1 MKLLTIN
8 QTAIFCLRKR
18 FSAWLLGAVIV
29 LFSSGASAQQAGLIN
44 ASFTSL
50 PNQGIEVRMEFDS
63 VPQTPSSYMIE
74 SPPRLVIDIPQ
85 VTNNMNARTLNVNTG
100 IVDTVNFAQSQQGLR
115 VVSNLLASA
124 QHEIRLEGQDI
135 VLRVSDTAS
144 GSQTQVRAQSS
155 RQPSPESS
163 PAEAEAPVASEPPR
177 QRSFGG
183 QTRIES
189 IDFQR
194 IEGDKGRVVIQMNND
209 RASLNI
215 NREGGNVVAMLQD
228 VSLSSDLAQR
238 LDVQDFAT
246 PLQFIDSMSS
256 SQGATILMRPTSD
269 PFDYMAYQTGNQMII
284 DFTPITREE
293 QKAER
298 DNQFPFTGERI
309 DLNFQNVEVRA
320 VLQIIAEVAEMNL
333 VVSDSVTGT
342 TTLRLKNVPWDQA
355 LDILLKSKGL
365 DKREMGNVLMVGTAT
380 EISDRERI
388 EAESQQQVQEL
399 APLLTEFIQVDFR
412 RASDMRSRLEEA
424 RLITDRGFILADD
437 QTNVLMVRETSRQ
450 MEEIRRTLRRF
461 DVEVAQVLVEARLV
475 TASTEFARELGV
487 RWGAAGSAN
496 NRVSIGGGSGTVP
509 GIPGIDGSGMGAS
522 LVSGQ
527 PSVPGMV
534 DLSVGN
540 ATSAIRVGY
549 LSSGL
554 LLSAELSA
562 LQSDNKIE
570 IVSQP
575 KVITTNGRPAVIKS
589 GQEVA
594 FQTVENGEVSLEF
607 KEVVLSLEV
616 TPQINPGDRISMDLK
631 ILQDSLDPNRLGG
644 ELLINTN
651 QLETSVVV
659 NDGDTIVLGGV
670 FRNDIENAIRK
681 TPVLGDLPV
690 LGGLFRHRTE
700 KETKRELLIFI
711 TPTMIRESLAIQ

>member
-1 MKLLTIN
+1 MNKINMTHYRTALTSLN
-8 QTAIFCLRKR
+8 S
-18 FSAWLLGAVIV
+18 FSKWLLVPVAMLLSVA
-29 LFSSGASAQQAGLIN
+29 LHAQEARLIDTE
-44 ASFTSL
+44 FVSL
-50 PNQGIEVRMEFDS
+50 PGQGVEVRMEFN
-63 VPQTPSSYMIE
+63 TPPTSPTSYMIE
-74 SPPRLVIDIPQ
+74 SPPRLVIDLKGVRNDTGKRSMP
-85 VTNNMNARTLNVNTG
+85 VSTG
-100 IVDTVNFAQSQQGLR
+100 IVDSLNFAQAQDNLR
-115 VVSNLLASA
+115 VVANLNFTSAHELLMQGNQLIVRFNDQGSMSA
-124 QHEIRLEGQDI
+124 Q
-135 VLRVSDTAS
+135 
-144 GSQTQVRAQSS
+144 RAKP
-155 RQPSPESS
+155 QP
-163 PAEAEAPVASEPPR
+163 APSEPEVEQAQARSEWTAPR
-177 QRSFGG
+177 ISADGRTQIR
-183 QTRIES
+183 S
-189 IDFQR
+189 IDFR
-194 IEGDKGRVVIQMNND
+194 RVDGYTGRVIIDLSDDSANMNV
-209 RASLNI
+209 L
-215 NREGGNVVAMLQD
+215 REGGNVILNLSGAVLD
-228 VSLSSDLAQR
+228 SSLAKR

-246 PLQFIDSMSS
+246 PLDYIDSMSS
-256 SQGATILMRPTSD
+256 GTGATILLRPGSE
-269 PFDYMAYQTGNQMII
+269 PFDYMAYQTGNQLIV
-284 DFTPITREE
+284 DFKPLDKSD
-293 QKAER
+293 QDDSQANK
-298 DNQFPFTGERI
+298 FPYTGERI

-333 VVSDSVTGT
+333 VVSDSVGGT

-355 LDILLKSKGL
+355 LDILLKSKNL

-380 EISDRERI
+380 EIAERERI
-388 EAESQQQVQEL
+388 EIESQQQAQEL

-412 RASDMRSRLEEA
+412 RASDMKTRLEDA
-424 RLITDRGFILADD
+424 RLISDRGFILADD
-437 QTNVLMVRETSRQ
+437 QTNVLMVRETASQ
-450 MEEIRRTLRRF
+450 MEGIRRTLRRF

-496 NRVSIGGGSGTVP
+496 RRLSVGGGAGSLP
-509 GIPGIDGSGMGAS
+509 AIPGIDAGGIGVA
-522 LVSGQ
+522 Q
-527 PSVPGMV
+527 PGGVPGMV
-534 DLSVGN
+534 DFSVGDP
-540 ATSAIRVGY
+540 TSAIRIGY

-594 FQTVENGEVSLEF
+594 YQTVENGEVSLEF

-616 TPQINPGDRISMDLK
+616 TPQINPGDRISLDLK

-659 NDGDTIVLGGV
+659 RDGDTIVLGGV
-670 FRNDIENAIRK
+670 FRNDIENAARK

-690 LGGLFRHRTE
+690 LGGLFRYQRET
-700 KETKRELLIFI
+700 ETKRELLIFI

>member
-1 MKLLTIN
+1 MNKIDMNQNKTTSLL
-8 QTAIFCLRKR
+8 KR
-18 FSAWLLGAVIV
+18 FGSWLVIPV
-29 LFSSGASAQQAGLIN
+29 ALLLSSHLLAQEAKLVN
-44 ASFTSL
+44 TEFVSL
-50 PNQGIEVRMEFDS
+50 PGQGIEVRMEFDI
-63 VPQTPSSYMIE
+63 PPAAPNSYMID
-74 SPPRLVIDIPQ
+74 SPPRLVMDFNGVVNAMGQ
-85 VTNNMNARTLNVNTG
+85 RTVTVNTG
-100 IVDTVNFAQSQQGLR
+100 VVDSVNFAQAQERLR
-115 VVSNLLASA
+115 VVTNLYGTATHDV
-124 QHEIRLEGQDI
+124 QMDGRLLVMRFQEAA
-135 VLRVSDTAS
+135 TAPTRS
-144 GSQTQVRAQSS
+144 V
-155 RQPSPESS
+155 RQPAATSM
-163 PAEAEAPVASEPPR
+163 PVQDVA
-177 QRSFGG
+177 G
-183 QTRIES
+183 QTRIQS

-194 IEGDKGRVVIQMNND
+194 VEGSQGRVTIGMSDD
-209 RASLNI
+209 RAAMDI
-215 NREGGNVVAMLQD
+215 MREGGNVVLNLSDAVLD
-228 VSLSSDLAQR
+228 PSLARR

-246 PLQFIDSMSS
+246 PLEFIDSMSS
-256 SQGATILMRPTSD
+256 GTGATILLRPGNS
-269 PFDYMAYQTGNQMII
+269 PFDYMAYQTGNQLIV
-284 DFTPITREE
+284 DFKPLTTREQE
-293 QKAER
+293 AQRESR
-298 DNQFPFTGERI
+298 FPYTGERI

-333 VVSDSVTGT
+333 VVSDNVGGT

-365 DKREMGNVLMVGTAT
+365 DKREVGNVLMVGTAT
-380 EISDRERI
+380 EIAERERV
-388 EAESQQQVQEL
+388 EMESQQQVQEL
-399 APLLTEFIQVDFR
+399 APLVTEFIQVDFR
-412 RASDMRSRLEEA
+412 RASDMRARLEEA
-424 RLITDRGFILADD
+424 RLISERGFILADD

-450 MEEIRRTLRRF
+450 MEDIRRTLRRF

-487 RWGAAGSAN
+487 RWGAAGSAST
-496 NRVSIGGGSGTVP
+496 RVSVGGGAGTVP
-509 GIPGIDGSGMGAS
+509 GIDGIGGVA
-522 LVSGQ
+522 Q

-534 DLSVGN
+534 DFGVGDP
-540 ATSAIRVGY
+540 TSAIRIGY

-562 LQSDNKIE
+562 LQSDSKIE

-594 FQTVENGEVSLEF
+594 YQTVENGEVNLEF

-631 ILQDSLDPNRLGG
+631 VLQDSLDPNRLGG

-670 FRNDIENAIRK
+670 FRNDLENVVRK
-681 TPVLGDLPV
+681 TPLLGDLPV
-690 LGGLFRHRTE
+690 LGGLFRYKRET
-700 KETKRELLIFI
+700 ETKRELLIFI

>member
-1 MKLLTIN
+1 MNRIDMHQNKRSSLL
-8 QTAIFCLRKR
+8 KR
-18 FSAWLLGAVIV
+18 FGSWLVIPV
-29 LFSSGASAQQAGLIN
+29 ALLLSSHLLAQEAKLVN
-44 ASFTSL
+44 TEFVSL
-50 PNQGIEVRMEFDS
+50 PGQGVEVRMEFD
-63 VPQTPSSYMIE
+63 VPPTAPNSYMID
-74 SPPRLVIDIPQ
+74 SPPRLVMDFNG
-85 VTNNMNARTLNVNTG
+85 VTNAMGQRSVSVNTG
-100 IVDTVNFAQSQQGLR
+100 IVDSVNFAQAQERLR
-115 VVSNLLASA
+115 VVTNLYGTATHDV
-124 QHEIRLEGQDI
+124 QMDGRLLVMRFQEAA
-135 VLRVSDTAS
+135 TAPARS
-144 GSQTQVRAQSS
+144 V
-155 RQPSPESS
+155 RQPAATSM
-163 PAEAEAPVASEPPR
+163 PVQDVAGR
-177 QRSFGG
+177 
-183 QTRIES
+183 TRIQS

-194 IEGDKGRVVIQMNND
+194 VEGNQGRVTIGMSDD
-209 RASLNI
+209 RAAMDI
-215 NREGGNVVAMLQD
+215 MREGGNVILNLSDAVLD
-228 VSLSSDLAQR
+228 PSLARR

-246 PLQFIDSMSS
+246 PLEFIDSMSS
-256 SQGATILMRPTSD
+256 GAGATILLRPGSS
-269 PFDYMAYQTGNQMII
+269 PFDYMAYQTGNQLIV
-284 DFTPITREE
+284 DFKPLTTREQE
-293 QKAER
+293 ALRES
-298 DNQFPFTGERI
+298 QFPYSGERI

-333 VVSDSVTGT
+333 VVSDNVGGT

-365 DKREMGNVLMVGTAT
+365 DKREVGNVLMIGTAT
-380 EISDRERI
+380 EIAERERV
-388 EAESQQQVQEL
+388 EMESQQQVQEL
-399 APLLTEFIQVDFR
+399 APLVTEFIQVDFR
-412 RASDMRSRLEEA
+412 RASDMRARLEEA
-424 RLITDRGFILADD
+424 RLISDRGFILADD
-437 QTNVLMVRETSRQ
+437 QTNVLMIRETSRQ
-450 MEEIRRTLRRF
+450 MEDIRRTLRRF

-496 NRVSIGGGSGTVP
+496 TRVSVGGGAGTVP
-509 GIPGIDGSGMGAS
+509 AIPGIGGVA
-522 LVSGQ
+522 Q

-534 DLSVGN
+534 DFGVGDP
-540 ATSAIRVGY
+540 TSAIRIGY

-562 LQSDNKIE
+562 LQSDSKIE

-594 FQTVENGEVSLEF
+594 YQTVENGEVNLEF

-631 ILQDSLDPNRLGG
+631 VLQDSLDPNRLGG

-670 FRNDIENAIRK
+670 FRNDLENVVRK
-681 TPVLGDLPV
+681 TPLLGDLPV
-690 LGGLFRHRTE
+690 LGGLFRYTRET
-700 KETKRELLIFI
+700 ETKRELLIFI

>member
-1 MKLLTIN
+1 MNTLMKNQKMNVSTIKSYGLWLMGVLI
-8 QTAIFCLRKR
+8 ACL
-18 FSAWLLGAVIV
+18 SVQV
-29 LFSSGASAQQAGLIN
+29 SAQQARLIN
-44 ASFTSL
+44 TEFVSL
-50 PNQGIEVRMEFDS
+50 PGQAVEVRMEFDS
-63 VPQTPSSYMIE
+63 VPSTPNSYMID
-74 SPPRLVIDIPQ
+74 SPPRLVMDFNN
-85 VTNNMNARTLNVNTG
+85 VTNQLGGRTFSVNTG
-100 IVDTVNFAQSQQGLR
+100 VVDSLNFAQAQDRLR
-115 VVSNLLASA
+115 VVTNLLGTAT
-124 QHEIRLEGQDI
+124 HDVRMDGNVL
-135 VLRVSDTAS
+135 VLRFQEAVTTTQSVPAAQVMASSQPVSD
-144 GSQTQVRAQSS
+144 GR
-155 RQPSPESS
+155 
-163 PAEAEAPVASEPPR
+163 
-177 QRSFGG
+177 
-183 QTRIES
+183 TRIQS

-194 IEGDKGRVVIQMNND
+194 VEGNQGRVIINMNND
-209 RASLNI
+209 RASMDI
-215 NREGGNVVAMLQD
+215 TREAGNVVLNLSEAVLD
-228 VSLSSDLAQR
+228 SSLVRR

-246 PLQFIDSMSS
+246 PLQFIDSMTS
-256 SQGATILMRPTSD
+256 GRGTTILMRPTSQ
-269 PFDYMAYQTGNQMII
+269 PFDYMAYQTGNQLII
-284 DFTPITREE
+284 DFKPITTQE
-293 QKAER
+293 QQARR

-333 VVSDSVTGT
+333 VVSDNVSGT
-342 TTLRLKNVPWDQA
+342 ATLRLKNVPWDQA

-365 DKREMGNVLMVGTAT
+365 DKREVGNVLMIGTAT
-380 EISDRERI
+380 EIAERERI
-388 EAESQQQVQEL
+388 EAESQIQVQEL

-412 RASDMRSRLEEA
+412 RASDMRTRLEEA
-424 RLITDRGFILADD
+424 RLISDRGFILADD
-437 QTNVLMVRETSRQ
+437 QTNVLMVRETARQ
-450 MEEIRRTLRRF
+450 MEDIRRTLRRF

-475 TASTEFARELGV
+475 TASTEFARELGI
-487 RWGAAGSAN
+487 RWGAAGGSN
-496 NRVSIGGGSGTVP
+496 SRVSVGGAAGTVG
-509 GIPGIDGSGMGAS
+509 GIQGLDGGA
-522 LVSGQ
+522 LVSAQ

-534 DLSVGN
+534 DFGVGN
-540 ATSAIRVGY
+540 ATSAIRIGY

-594 FQTVENGEVSLEF
+594 YQTVENGEVSLEF

-670 FRNDIENAIRK
+670 FRNDIESVVNK
-681 TPVLGDLPV
+681 TPLLGDLPV
-690 LGGLFRHRTE
+690 VGNLFRYRRE
-700 KETKRELLIFI
+700 AETKRELLIFI

>member
-1 MKLLTIN
+1 MNNSLL
-8 QTAIFCLRKR
+8 K
-18 FSAWLLGAVIV
+18 S
-29 LFSSGASAQQAGLIN
+29 FSSWLVGTLIILVSFNATAQQARLIN
-44 ASFTSL
+44 AEFVSL
-50 PNQGIEVRMEFDS
+50 PGQGVEIRMEFDS
-63 VPQTPSSYMIE
+63 APSTPNVYMID
-74 SPPRLVIDIPQ
+74 SPPRLVMDLSN
-85 VTNNMNARTLNVNTG
+85 VSNHLGGNSLGVNTG
-100 IVDTVNFAQSQQGLR
+100 IVDSLNFAQSQDRLR
-115 VVSNLLASA
+115 VVTNLLGNATHDVRMDENLVVVRFQESA
-124 QHEIRLEGQDI
+124 MAPSVANVRPT
-135 VLRVSDTAS
+135 VTAPQPS
-144 GSQTQVRAQSS
+144 HDGRTQVK
-155 RQPSPESS
+155 
-163 PAEAEAPVASEPPR
+163 
-177 QRSFGG
+177 
-183 QTRIES
+183 S

-194 IEGDKGRVVIQMNND
+194 IDGDLGRVIINMNND
-209 RASLNI
+209 RAAMNVT
-215 NREGGNVVAMLQD
+215 REGGNVVL
-228 VSLSSDLAQR
+228 SLNEAILGNDLASR

-246 PLQFIDSMSS
+246 PLQFIDSIAS
-256 SQGATILMRPTSD
+256 GRGVTILMRPTSD
-269 PFDYMAYQTGNQMII
+269 PFDYMAYQTGNQLIV
-284 DFTPITREE
+284 DFKPISR
-293 QKAER
+293 QDQQAQR
-298 DNQFPFTGERI
+298 DNLFPFTGERI
-309 DLNFQNVEVRA
+309 DLNFQNVDVRA
-320 VLQIIAEVAEMNL
+320 VLQIIAEVADMNL
-333 VVSDSVTGT
+333 VVSDNVTGT
-342 TTLRLKNVPWDQA
+342 ATLRLKNVPWDQA

-365 DKREMGNVLMVGTAT
+365 DKRETGNVLMIGTAS
-380 EISDRERI
+380 EISERERI

-424 RLITDRGFILADD
+424 RLISERGFILADD
-437 QTNVLMVRETSRQ
+437 QTNVLMVRETARQ
-450 MEEIRRTLRRF
+450 LEDIRRTLRRF
-461 DVEVAQVLVEARLV
+461 DAEVAQVLVEARLV

-496 NRVSIGGGSGTVP
+496 TRVSVGGGAGNVP
-509 GIPGIDGSGMGAS
+509 GIQGIGGVA
-522 LVSGQ
+522 Q
-527 PSVPGMV
+527 PSIPGMV
-534 DLSVGN
+534 DFGVGN

-594 FQTVENGEVSLEF
+594 YQTVENGEVSLEF

-644 ELLINTN
+644 EILINTN

-670 FRNDIENAIRK
+670 FRNDITSEARK
-681 TPVLGDLPV
+681 TPLLGDLPV
-690 LGGLFRHRTE
+690 LGGLFRYTKE
-700 KETKRELLIFI
+700 QETKRELLIFI

>member
-1 MKLLTIN
+1 MKTLTMKLKMNNSLLKSISSW
-8 QTAIFCLRKR
+8 LV
-18 FSAWLLGAVIV
+18 SALIILV
-29 LFSSGASAQQAGLIN
+29 SSNATAQQARLIN
-44 ASFTSL
+44 AEFVSL
-50 PNQGIEVRMEFDS
+50 PGQGVEVRMEFDS
-63 VPQTPSSYMIE
+63 APTTPNVYMID
-74 SPPRLVIDIPQ
+74 SPPRLVMDL
-85 VTNNMNARTLNVNTG
+85 NNVSNRIGGNSLGVNTG
-100 IVDTVNFAQSQQGLR
+100 IVDSLNFAQSQDRLR
-115 VVSNLLASA
+115 VVTNLLGNATYDVQVNENVLIVRFQESA
-124 QHEIRLEGQDI
+124 MSPSVANVRPAM
-135 VLRVSDTAS
+135 TAP
-144 GSQTQVRAQSS
+144 
-155 RQPSPESS
+155 QPSHDGRTL
-163 PAEAEAPVASEPPR
+163 V
-177 QRSFGG
+177 Q
-183 QTRIES
+183 S

-194 IEGDKGRVVIQMNND
+194 IEGDLGRVIINMNND
-209 RASLNI
+209 RAAMNVT
-215 NREGGNVVAMLQD
+215 REGGNVVL
-228 VSLSSDLAQR
+228 SLNEAILSTDLARR

-246 PLQFIDSMSS
+246 PLQFIDSIAS
-256 SQGATILMRPTSD
+256 GRGVTILMRPTSD
-269 PFDYMAYQTGNQMII
+269 PFDYMAYQTGNQLIV
-284 DFTPITREE
+284 DFKPMSR
-293 QKAER
+293 QDQQAQR
-298 DNQFPFTGERI
+298 DNLFPFTGERI
-309 DLNFQNVEVRA
+309 DLNFQNVDIRA
-320 VLQIIAEVAEMNL
+320 VLQIIAEVADMNL
-333 VVSDSVTGT
+333 VVSDNVTGT
-342 TTLRLKNVPWDQA
+342 ATLRLKNVPWDQA

-365 DKREMGNVLMVGTAT
+365 DKRETGNVLMIGTAT
-380 EISDRERI
+380 EISERERI

-424 RLITDRGFILADD
+424 RLISERGFILADD
-437 QTNVLMVRETSRQ
+437 QTNVLMVRETARQ
-450 MEEIRRTLRRF
+450 LEDIRRTLRRF

-496 NRVSIGGGSGTVP
+496 TRVSVGGGAGNVP
-509 GIPGIDGSGMGAS
+509 GIAGIGGVA
-522 LVSGQ
+522 Q
-527 PSVPGMV
+527 PSIPGMV
-534 DLSVGN
+534 DFGVGSP
-540 ATSAIRVGY
+540 TSAIRVGY

-594 FQTVENGEVSLEF
+594 YQTVENGEVSLEF

-644 ELLINTN
+644 EILINTN

-670 FRNDIENAIRK
+670 FRNDITSESRK
-681 TPVLGDLPV
+681 TPLLGDLPV
-690 LGGLFRHRTE
+690 LGGLFRYTKE
-700 KETKRELLIFI
+700 QETKRELLIFI